1 MKKRR
6 LIGIIALIVGVV
18 IAGGLLTINFLQT
31 KQTTTVYATNTT
43 ENAGAQITQDMI
55 TAEKIQIADKK
66 DNYVTDP
73 KAIVGCYAT
82 VDLVSDDI
90 ITAGKISKTAIS
102 TDNQFL
108 SIPSGQQAISFS
120 VSGGADSLSNKLQV
134 GDIIRIYSY
143 NKRADKVNSPDTL
156 KYVRVANITSS
167 SYNDVKGN
175 GNNGKDSGSSSDDSS
190 KTYSTITVI
199 VYTKQVNDIIRIQK
213 SDGAYVT
220 LISRGN
226 DKVAEQLLKE
236 QVKLLK

>member
-1 MKKRR
+1 M
-6 LIGIIALIVGVV
+6 
-18 IAGGLLTINFLQT
+18 
-31 KQTTTVYATNTT
+31 
-43 ENAGAQITQDMI
+43 
-55 TAEKIQIADKK
+55 
-66 DNYVTDP
+66 
-73 KAIVGCYAT
+73 
-82 VDLVSDDI
+82 
-90 ITAGKISKTAIS
+90 
-102 TDNQFL
+102 
-108 SIPSGQQAISFS
+108 
-120 VSGGADSLSNKLQV
+120 
-134 GDIIRIYSY
+134 
-143 NKRADKVNSPDTL
+143 NSPDTL